1 MSQEV
6 LLFLLPLFFLLIH
19 GDSTRTQCNH
29 EEKASNDR
37 HGLEEIIFEEVV
49 HGLVG
54 WDGPES
60 IEVDVDA
67 KEPDDKS
74 QGSQLGLEANCH
86 QDDQSCAHDV
96 LQDLQERERKR
107 TTIHRLTS
115 AAYMGTGRGQS
126 VGTSAQQMIQESQN
140 ASLEGTPRSTWVQS
154 LWVRVEL
161 K

>member
-29 EEKASNDR
+29 EEEPSNDR

-54 WDGPES
+54 WDGPEG

-67 KEPDDKS
+67 KEPDDQS
-74 QGSQLGLEANCH
+74 QGSQLSLEANCH
-86 QDDQSCAHDV
+86 QDNQGCAHNV
-96 LQDLQERERKR
+96 LQNLQGKKK
-107 TTIHRLTS
+107 
-115 AAYMGTGRGQS
+115 
-126 VGTSAQQMIQESQN
+126 
-140 ASLEGTPRSTWVQS
+140 P
-154 LWVRVEL
+154 
-161 K
+161 